1 MTFKILWKMIKQNF
15 VNQRHI
21 IVPFISVISILFGI
35 EYILLSLTTNI
46 YFNEHHP
53 ELKISAIIGIVF
65 MTMLLFIFLIYANH
79 FVMNHRKKEF
89 ALNMV
94 LGMEKKHLRLIILIE
109 LFIQFIISAIL
120 SIVGGYLFGELFFM
134 LFNKLVNTHQP
145 QLSDYPFDVLSMKI
159 TLTMLLSLMII
170 LFVINNFKISFKNSL
185 QLLLKNKS
193 KTHEKSRVRL
203 IIFLILGLIFIGIG
217 YYLAIKPN
225 TAIGS
230 LGIIFFAIL
239 STLIGTY
246 LLFVSLGSI
255 VLEMLQKLDYYYYKP
270 NHFFFIA
277 GLKSRV
283 KSSAIGLATISFM
296 CTFLIVTLS
305 MTVSTYRN
313 MDHRFEFAFKNDY
326 AGYYI
331 GDFHKDSKL
340 QRKIENLKK
349 DIRQE
354 VPTGQFKIYARGMV
368 GAELQGGLKHKKL
381 KRQTVSSG
389 LFNFGNK
396 QKFNSFIS
404 IYNKSDYNKNNKKIK
419 LDDDEI
425 AISTSVS
432 LFKKMK
438 TLNIFGKT
446 YRVKYIESTN
456 MDNLLYLLYA
466 DGITLI
472 VNQQQLMDRIV
483 NEYRNH
489 NDENLIITPNQVQ
502 TAVEFNVLK
511 EKDKLNHRIKK
522 IGVQHDIEFQVKKQN
537 LLMWKQVNSSL
548 VFVGSVVSLVL
559 LIGIFL
565 MMYYKQVS
573 EGHEDRDAYITMK
586 QLGLDEILIK
596 KTINKQVIW
605 VFLIPVIVA
614 IIHTLAAFRI
624 IYSVL
629 GIVGQYDLGLYAT
642 SYVGVIVVFI
652 IFYSIMY
659 WITSRI
665 YYTMINGKH

>member
-1 MTFKILWKMIKQNF
+1 MIKQNF

-35 EYILLSLTTNI
+35 EYILLSLTTNM

-53 ELKISAIIGIVF
+53 ELKISAMIGIVF

-79 FVMNHRKKEF
+79 FVMNRRKKEF

-109 LFIQFIISAIL
+109 LLIQFIISAIL

-203 IIFLILGLIFIGIG
+203 IIFLILGLIFIGMG

-255 VLEMLQKLDYYYYKP
+255 VLEMLQKLDHYYYKP

-331 GDFHKDSKL
+331 GDFHKNSKI
-340 QRKIENLKK
+340 QRKIEKLKK

-396 QKFNSFIS
+396 RKFNSFIS
-404 IYNKSDYNKNNKKIK
+404 IYNKSDYNKKIK
-419 LDDDEI
+419 LNDDEI

-456 MDNLLYLLYA
+456 MDNLLYA

-586 QLGLDEILIK
+586 QLGLDENLIK

-652 IFYSIMY
+652 IFYSMMY

>member
-89 ALNMV
+89 ALNMA

-134 LFNKLVNTHQP
+134 LFNKIVNTHQP

-255 VLEMLQKLDYYYYKP
+255 VLEMLQKLDYYYKP

-331 GDFHKDSKL
+331 GDFHKDSKI

-354 VPTGQFKIYARGMV
+354 VPTDQFKIYARGMV

-396 QKFNSFIS
+396 QKFKSFIS

-456 MDNLLYLLYA
+456 MDNLLYA

-489 NDENLIITPNQVQ
+489 NDEDLIITPNQVQ

-586 QLGLDEILIK
+586 QLGLDENLIK

-652 IFYSIMY
+652 IFYSMMY

>member
-1 MTFKILWKMIKQNF
+1 
-15 VNQRHI
+15 
-21 IVPFISVISILFGI
+21 
-35 EYILLSLTTNI
+35 
-46 YFNEHHP
+46 
-53 ELKISAIIGIVF
+53 
-65 MTMLLFIFLIYANH
+65 
-79 FVMNHRKKEF
+79 
-89 ALNMV
+89 
-94 LGMEKKHLRLIILIE
+94 
-109 LFIQFIISAIL
+109 
-120 SIVGGYLFGELFFM
+120 
-134 LFNKLVNTHQP
+134 
-145 QLSDYPFDVLSMKI
+145 
-159 TLTMLLSLMII
+159 
-170 LFVINNFKISFKNSL
+170 
-185 QLLLKNKS
+185 
-193 KTHEKSRVRL
+193 
-203 IIFLILGLIFIGIG
+203 
-217 YYLAIKPN
+217 
-225 TAIGS
+225 
-230 LGIIFFAIL
+230 
-239 STLIGTY
+239 
-246 LLFVSLGSI
+246 
-255 VLEMLQKLDYYYYKP
+255 
-270 NHFFFIA
+270 
-277 GLKSRV
+277 
-283 KSSAIGLATISFM
+283 M

-331 GDFHKDSKL
+331 GDFHKNSKI

-456 MDNLLYLLYA
+456 IDNLLYA

-652 IFYSIMY
+652 IFYSMMY

>member
-89 ALNMV
+89 ALNMA

-134 LFNKLVNTHQP
+134 LFNKIVNTHQP

-185 QLLLKNKS
+185 QLLIKNKS

-255 VLEMLQKLDYYYYKP
+255 VLEMLQKLDHYYYKP

-331 GDFHKDSKL
+331 GDFHKDSKI

-404 IYNKSDYNKNNKKIK
+404 IYNKSDYNKKIK

-456 MDNLLYLLYA
+456 IDNLLYA

-522 IGVQHDIEFQVKKQN
+522 IGVQHDIEFQLKKQN

>member
-89 ALNMV
+89 ALNMA

-134 LFNKLVNTHQP
+134 LFNKIVNTHQP

-255 VLEMLQKLDYYYYKP
+255 VLEMLQKLDHYYYKP

-331 GDFHKDSKL
+331 GDFHKDSKI

-425 AISTSVS
+425 AICTSVS

-548 VFVGSVVSLVL
+548 IFVGSVVSLVL

-652 IFYSIMY
+652 IFYSMMY

-665 YYTMINGKH
+665 YYTMINDKH

>member
-1 MTFKILWKMIKQNF
+1 MIKQNF

-89 ALNMV
+89 ALNMA

-134 LFNKLVNTHQP
+134 LFNKIVNTHQP

-230 LGIIFFAIL
+230 LGIIFIAIL

-255 VLEMLQKLDYYYYKP
+255 VLEMLQKLDHYYYKP

-331 GDFHKDSKL
+331 GDFHKDSKI

-652 IFYSIMY
+652 IFYSMMY

>member
-53 ELKISAIIGIVF
+53 ELKISAMIGIVF

-79 FVMNHRKKEF
+79 FVMNRRKKEF

-109 LFIQFIISAIL
+109 LLIQFIISAIL

-159 TLTMLLSLMII
+159 TLTMLFSLMII

-193 KTHEKSRVRL
+193 KTHEKSRVLL
-203 IIFLILGLIFIGIG
+203 IIFLILGLIFIGMG

-255 VLEMLQKLDYYYYKP
+255 VLEMLQKLDHYYYKP

-331 GDFHKDSKL
+331 GDFHKNSKI

-396 QKFNSFIS
+396 RKFNSFIS
-404 IYNKSDYNKNNKKIK
+404 IYNKSDYNKKIK
-419 LDDDEI
+419 LNDDEI

-456 MDNLLYLLYA
+456 MDNLLYA

-559 LIGIFL
+559 LIGIFF

-586 QLGLDEILIK
+586 QLGLDENLIK

-652 IFYSIMY
+652 IFYSMMY

>member
-65 MTMLLFIFLIYANH
+65 MTMLLFIFLIYANY

-89 ALNMV
+89 ALNMA

-134 LFNKLVNTHQP
+134 LFNKIVNTHQP

-185 QLLLKNKS
+185 QLLIKNKS

-255 VLEMLQKLDYYYYKP
+255 VLEMLQKLDHYYYKP

-331 GDFHKDSKL
+331 GDFHKDSKI

-456 MDNLLYLLYA
+456 IDNLLYA

-502 TAVEFNVLK
+502 TAVEFN
-511 EKDKLNHRIKK
+511 HRIKK

-548 VFVGSVVSLVL
+548 IFVGSVVSLVL

-652 IFYSIMY
+652 IFYSMMY

-665 YYTMINGKH
+665 YYTMINDKH

>member
-79 FVMNHRKKEF
+79 FVMNRRKKEF

-109 LFIQFIISAIL
+109 LLIQFIISAIL

-159 TLTMLLSLMII
+159 TLTMLFSLMII

-193 KTHEKSRVRL
+193 KTHEKSRVLL
-203 IIFLILGLIFIGIG
+203 IIFLILGLIFIGMG

-255 VLEMLQKLDYYYYKP
+255 VLEMLQKLDHYYYKP

-331 GDFHKDSKL
+331 GDFHKNSKI

-396 QKFNSFIS
+396 RKFNSFIS
-404 IYNKSDYNKNNKKIK
+404 IYNKSDYNKKIK
-419 LDDDEI
+419 LNDDEI

-456 MDNLLYLLYA
+456 MDNLLYA

-586 QLGLDEILIK
+586 QLGLDENLIK

-652 IFYSIMY
+652 IFYSMMY

>member
-425 AISTSVS
+425 AICTSVS

>member
-35 EYILLSLTTNI
+35 EYILLSLTTNM

-53 ELKISAIIGIVF
+53 ELKISAMIGIVF

-79 FVMNHRKKEF
+79 FVMNRRKKEF

-109 LFIQFIISAIL
+109 LLIQFIISAIL

-159 TLTMLLSLMII
+159 TLTMLFSLMII

-193 KTHEKSRVRL
+193 KTHEKSRVLL
-203 IIFLILGLIFIGIG
+203 IIFLILGLIFIGMG

-255 VLEMLQKLDYYYYKP
+255 VLEMLQKLDHYYYKP

-331 GDFHKDSKL
+331 GDFHKNSKI

-396 QKFNSFIS
+396 RKFNSFIS
-404 IYNKSDYNKNNKKIK
+404 IYNKSDYNKKIK
-419 LDDDEI
+419 LNDDEI

-456 MDNLLYLLYA
+456 MDNLLYA

-586 QLGLDEILIK
+586 QLGLDENLIK

-652 IFYSIMY
+652 IFYSMMY

>member
-53 ELKISAIIGIVF
+53 ELKISAMIGIVF

-79 FVMNHRKKEF
+79 FVMNRRKKEF

-109 LFIQFIISAIL
+109 LLIQFIISAIL

-159 TLTMLLSLMII
+159 TLTMLFSLMII

-193 KTHEKSRVRL
+193 KTHEKSRVLL
-203 IIFLILGLIFIGIG
+203 IIFLILGLIFIGMG

-255 VLEMLQKLDYYYYKP
+255 VLEMLQKLDHYYYKP

-331 GDFHKDSKL
+331 GDFHKNSKI

-396 QKFNSFIS
+396 RKFNSFIS
-404 IYNKSDYNKNNKKIK
+404 IYNKSDYNKKIK
-419 LDDDEI
+419 LNDDEI

-456 MDNLLYLLYA
+456 MDNLLYA

-586 QLGLDEILIK
+586 QLGLDENLIK

-652 IFYSIMY
+652 IFYSMMY

>member
-193 KTHEKSRVRL
+193 KAHEKSRVRL

-255 VLEMLQKLDYYYYKP
+255 VLEMLQKLDHYYYKP

-331 GDFHKDSKL
+331 GDFHKDSKI

-404 IYNKSDYNKNNKKIK
+404 IYNKSDYNKKIK

-425 AISTSVS
+425 AVSTSVS

-446 YRVKYIESTN
+446 YRVKYIKSTN
-456 MDNLLYLLYA
+456 MDNLLYA

-548 VFVGSVVSLVL
+548 IFVGSVVSLVL

-652 IFYSIMY
+652 IFYSMMY

>member
-89 ALNMV
+89 ALNMA

-134 LFNKLVNTHQP
+134 LFNKIVNTHQP

-185 QLLLKNKS
+185 QLLIKNKS

-255 VLEMLQKLDYYYYKP
+255 VLEMLQKLDHYYYKP

-331 GDFHKDSKL
+331 GDFHKDSKI

-404 IYNKSDYNKNNKKIK
+404 IYNKSD
-419 LDDDEI
+419 DEI

-456 MDNLLYLLYA
+456 IDNLLYA

-548 VFVGSVVSLVL
+548 IFVGSVVSLVL

-652 IFYSIMY
+652 IFYSMMY

-665 YYTMINGKH
+665 YYTMINDKH

>member
-109 LFIQFIISAIL
+109 LFIQFIISAIF

-170 LFVINNFKISFKNSL
+170 LFVINNFKLSFKNSL

-203 IIFLILGLIFIGIG
+203 IIFLILGLIFIGVG

-255 VLEMLQKLDYYYYKP
+255 VLEMLQKLDHYYKP

-331 GDFHKDSKL
+331 GDFHKDSKI

-456 MDNLLYLLYA
+456 IDNLLYA

>member
-1 MTFKILWKMIKQNF
+1 MIKQNF

-35 EYILLSLTTNI
+35 EYILLSLTTNM

-53 ELKISAIIGIVF
+53 ELKISAMIGIVF

-79 FVMNHRKKEF
+79 FVMNRRKKEF

-109 LFIQFIISAIL
+109 LLIQFIISAIL

-159 TLTMLLSLMII
+159 TLTMLFSLMII

-193 KTHEKSRVRL
+193 KTHEKSRVLL
-203 IIFLILGLIFIGIG
+203 IIFLILGLIFIGMG

-255 VLEMLQKLDYYYYKP
+255 VLEMLQKLDHYYYKP

-331 GDFHKDSKL
+331 GDFHKNSKI
-340 QRKIENLKK
+340 QRKIEKLKK

-396 QKFNSFIS
+396 RKFNSFIS
-404 IYNKSDYNKNNKKIK
+404 IYNKSDYNKKIK
-419 LDDDEI
+419 LNDDEI

-456 MDNLLYLLYA
+456 MDNLLYA

-586 QLGLDEILIK
+586 QLGLDENLIK

-652 IFYSIMY
+652 IFYSMMY

>member
-193 KTHEKSRVRL
+193 KAHEKSRVRL

-230 LGIIFFAIL
+230 LGIIFIAIL

-255 VLEMLQKLDYYYYKP
+255 VLEMLQKLDHYYYKP

-331 GDFHKDSKL
+331 GDFHKDSKI

-404 IYNKSDYNKNNKKIK
+404 IYNKSDYNKKIK

-425 AISTSVS
+425 AVSTSVS

-446 YRVKYIESTN
+446 YRVKYIKSTN
-456 MDNLLYLLYA
+456 MDNLLYA

-548 VFVGSVVSLVL
+548 IFVGSVVSLVL

-629 GIVGQYDLGLYAT
+629 GIVGQYNLGLYAT

-652 IFYSIMY
+652 IFYSMMY

>member
-53 ELKISAIIGIVF
+53 ELKISAMIGIVF

-79 FVMNHRKKEF
+79 FVMNRRKKEF

-109 LFIQFIISAIL
+109 LLIQFIISAIL

-159 TLTMLLSLMII
+159 TLTMLFSLMII

-193 KTHEKSRVRL
+193 KTHEKSRVLL
-203 IIFLILGLIFIGIG
+203 IIFLILGLIFIGMG

-255 VLEMLQKLDYYYYKP
+255 VLEMLQKLDHYYYKP

-331 GDFHKDSKL
+331 GDFHKNSKI

-396 QKFNSFIS
+396 QKFKSFIS

-456 MDNLLYLLYA
+456 MDNLLYA

-586 QLGLDEILIK
+586 QLGLDENLIK

-629 GIVGQYDLGLYAT
+629 GIVGQYGLGLYAT

-652 IFYSIMY
+652 IFYSMMY

>member
-35 EYILLSLTTNI
+35 EYILLSLTTNM

-53 ELKISAIIGIVF
+53 ELKISAMIGIVF

-79 FVMNHRKKEF
+79 FVMNRRKKEF

-109 LFIQFIISAIL
+109 LLIQFIISAIL

-159 TLTMLLSLMII
+159 TLTMLFSLMII

-193 KTHEKSRVRL
+193 KTHEKSRVLL
-203 IIFLILGLIFIGIG
+203 IIFLILGLIFIGMG

-255 VLEMLQKLDYYYYKP
+255 VLEMLQKLDHYYYKP

-331 GDFHKDSKL
+331 GDFHKNSKI
-340 QRKIENLKK
+340 QRKIEKLKK

-396 QKFNSFIS
+396 RKFNSFIS
-404 IYNKSDYNKNNKKIK
+404 IYNKSDYNKKIK
-419 LDDDEI
+419 LNDDEI

-456 MDNLLYLLYA
+456 MDNLLYA

-586 QLGLDEILIK
+586 QLGLDENLIK

-652 IFYSIMY
+652 IFYSMMY

>member
-89 ALNMV
+89 ALNMA

-134 LFNKLVNTHQP
+134 LFNKIVNTHQP

-185 QLLLKNKS
+185 QLLIKNKS

-255 VLEMLQKLDYYYYKP
+255 VLEMLQKLDHYYYKP

-313 MDHRFEFAFKNDY
+313 MDHRFEFA
-326 AGYYI
+326 GYYI
-331 GDFHKDSKL
+331 GDFHKDSKI

-456 MDNLLYLLYA
+456 IDNLLYA